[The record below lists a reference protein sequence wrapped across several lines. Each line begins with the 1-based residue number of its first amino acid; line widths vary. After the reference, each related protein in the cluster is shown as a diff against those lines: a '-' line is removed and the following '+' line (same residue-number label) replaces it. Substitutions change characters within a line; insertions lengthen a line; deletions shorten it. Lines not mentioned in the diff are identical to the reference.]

1 MPQFVKHTGITI
13 TTTILGRIFGLLAA
27 ILAARFLGPK
37 GNGYYTLAVLLAST
51 SIALTNF
58 GITTTTIYHIAK
70 EQHLRSEVMGH
81 LFVLNSAVAVLATA
95 AGLIIAL
102 YFRSLLFPHTP
113 REYLLLGALI
123 IPGIFTYRFFQNVLL
138 GLQDFKKYNLGQ
150 IIFSAIHLLLIGI
163 GVMIPKQKI
172 VGAIVAEAVSWALG
186 AVVFIYWSKLAIP
199 RWSFRLNRSLAKRL
213 FTYGFQSYLGNL
225 LAFFNSRSDV
235 FLLNFFQGAGAVGI
249 YSVAVGLAERLWI
262 ISQTASTVLFPR
274 VSSSTDPKWQK
285 RFTPLI
291 TRTVL
296 VLVLP
301 VALIIGIFAKPLIVV
316 LYSTKFIDAVLPLQI
331 LLFGI
336 VSFSLSRVLAHDIAG
351 RGYPLLNSY
360 TSAIS
365 LVVNISLNLL
375 LIPRWGMAGAACA
388 AAASYTSLL
397 ISKLVIYQRLS
408 GNSWKEVLLSK
419 KEDWALYAKTLKAI
433 WAKTCRIGKPTQ

>member
-37 GNGYYTLAVLLAST
+37 GNGYYTLAILLAST

-58 GITTTTIYHIAK
+58 GVTTTTIYHIAK
-70 EQHLRSEVMGH
+70 ERHLRSEVMGH
-81 LFVLNSAVAVLATA
+81 LFVLNSAVAVVATA

-102 YFRSLLFPHTP
+102 YFHNLLFPHTP
-113 REYLLLGALI
+113 REYLILGSLI

-138 GLQDFKKYNLGQ
+138 GLQDFEKYNLGQ

-163 GVMIPKQKI
+163 GVVIPKQKI
-172 VGAIVAEAVSWALG
+172 VGAIVAEATSWALG
-186 AVVFIYWSKLAIP
+186 AVMFIYWSKSAIP
-199 RWSFRLNRSLAKRL
+199 RWSFHLNRSLAKRL
-213 FTYGFQSYLGNL
+213 FTYGLQSYLGNL

-301 VALIIGIFAKPLIVV
+301 IALVIGVFAKPLIIV
-316 LYSTKFIDAVLPLQI
+316 LYSSKFINAVLPLQI

-375 LIPRWGMAGAACA
+375 LIPRWGMAGAAFA

-433 WAKTCRIGKPTQ
+433 WAKTRRIGKPIP